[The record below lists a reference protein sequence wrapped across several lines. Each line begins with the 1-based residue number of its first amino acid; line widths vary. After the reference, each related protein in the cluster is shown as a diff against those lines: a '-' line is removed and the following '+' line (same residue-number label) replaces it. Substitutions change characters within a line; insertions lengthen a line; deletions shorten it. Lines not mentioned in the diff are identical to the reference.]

1 MPNFIC
7 ASCKS
12 RVEEGAVRCS
22 SCGANLSNP
31 GAFIQ
36 VVGWVV
42 ISMSLIPFAIAEVT
56 TVERDLVPIIVGA
69 VVLVLGVL
77 MVLAGRARNKSV
89 QPAVLPESE
98 PVGASGSKS

>member
-22 SCGANLSNP
+22 SCGTSLSSP

-42 ISMSLIPFAIAEVT
+42 VSMSLIPFAIAEVT
-56 TVERDLVPIIVGA
+56 TAERDLVPIILGA
-69 VVLVLGVL
+69 VVLVAGGL
-77 MVLAGRARNKSV
+77 MVLAGRARNKSM
-89 QPAVLPESE
+89 QPTVLPESD
-98 PVGASGSKS
+98 PVGASRSG